1 MIKITNNSMC
11 SGCSACYNICPQ
23 QCIHM
28 KEDSEGFFYPEI
40 DSTKCIN
47 CGLCEK
53 TCPFREQEIKRKA
66 CDITYVLK
74 NKDNNVRSQ
83 SSSGGVFYEIGKYV
97 LENQGIVY
105 GAVYS
110 QNFRKVSHVGIDT
123 LSELNK
129 LQKSKYIQSDISSCF
144 SEIKNYLKSGRL
156 VLFSGTPCQING
168 IKSYLQHDYENLIT
182 VEVICHGVPSYL
194 FWSKY
199 LDSFEK
205 KHGQIADVDMR
216 SKQICR
222 EENGLIIN
230 NSIFE
235 RINDNL
241 YLRLFNGN
249 FGLRPSCFEC
259 KVKESESKADI
270 CIGDAWGISSFCP
283 ELHDS
288 YGASVCLLYTPKGI
302 DIFTKIKSAFDYR
315 KIDYS
320 IVTKFN
326 KSITKSADKPKLRDE
341 FYVDINKSLRYY
353 EIKYL
358 YPGVKGKI
366 KYVLKTIGLYSQGVD
381 SELNYGINITY
392 L

>member
-1 MIKITNNSMC
+1 MMEITNKNMC
-11 SGCSACYNICPQ
+11 SGCSACSNICPQ
-23 QCIHM
+23 QCIRM
-28 KEDSEGFFYPEI
+28 EEDSEGFLYPEI
-40 DSTKCIN
+40 DSNQCIN

-53 TCPFREQEIKRKA
+53 ICPFRRRKIERKA

-74 NKDNNVRSQ
+74 NKNTDIRSK

-97 LENQGIVY
+97 LENQGIVF

-110 QNFRKVSHVGIDT
+110 SDFRKVSHVGIDT
-123 LSELNK
+123 LSELGK
-129 LQKSKYIQSDISSCF
+129 IQKSKYIQSDISKCF
-144 SEIKNYLKSGRL
+144 TEIESNLQSGRL

-168 IKSYLQHDYENLIT
+168 IKAYLQHDYENLIT

-205 KHGQIADVDMR
+205 KYGKIAEVDMR
-216 SKQICR
+216 SKQMCW
-222 EENGLIIN
+222 EEFGLKIN
-230 NSIFE
+230 NSFFE

-249 FGLRPSCFEC
+249 FGLRPSCYEC
-259 KVKESESKADI
+259 KIKESESKADI

-288 YGASVCLLYTPKGI
+288 YGVSVCMLHTHKGI
-302 DIFTKIKSAFDYR
+302 DIFTKIESAFEYR

-320 IVTKFN
+320 VVTSFN
-326 KSITKSADKPKLRDE
+326 KNVSKSADKPKARDK
-341 FYVDINKSLRYY
+341 FYTDINKSLSYY

-358 YPGVKGKI
+358 YPGLKGKI
-366 KYVLKTIGLYSQGVD
+366 KYVLEKIGLYHRG
-381 SELNYGINITY
+381 G
-392 L
+392 